1 MRSSV
6 LVIPTIF
13 VTGRSYLHPRKIA
26 CFQAQNKL
34 ANSKDEPYKTS
45 MRVLAKNQMYDLHSS
60 KGIDHME

>member
-1 MRSSV
+1 V

-13 VTGRSYLHPRKIA
+13 LTGMSYLHPRKIA

-45 MRVLAKNQMYDLHSS
+45 MRVLAKN
-60 KGIDHME
+60 